1 MYYRITVDLRV
12 DETDIITSITASL
25 IGGECMSRP
34 LKQTI
39 LFVISNTMCLTT
51 H

>member
-12 DETDIITSITASL
+12 ETDIITSITASL

-34 LKQTI
+34 SKQTNF
-39 LFVISNTMCLTT
+39 FVISNTMCLTT